1 MPKKKKVD
9 SKTLIKAVEAGK
21 TQAEIMSE
29 FGYKSSA
36 QVKTAYMNALIEA
49 GKITPIT
56 GGRGSN
62 PAKAKTKAVGVG
74 KRGSIIIPKEI
85 VDRLEIGA
93 GDKFTIRKT
102 RAGIALKRA

>member
-9 SKTLIKAVEAGK
+9 AKSLIKAIDAGK

-36 QVKTAYMNALIEA
+36 QVKTAYMNALVEA
-49 GKITPIT
+49 GKVTPIS
-56 GGRGSN
+56 GGRG
-62 PAKAKTKAVGVG
+62 PKAAKAKAIGVG
-74 KRGSIIIPKEI
+74 KRGSIIIAKEM

-93 GDKFTIRKT
+93 DEKFTIRKT
-102 RAGIALKRA
+102 RAGIALKRV